1 MARKTIRV
9 RLYRVQDYD
18 LYTLFYDP
26 VFSLGDAFRIAV
38 TTYAEQQIFPQ
49 IYVGYVQDLPLGSP
63 SSISVTFV
71 LKSQKAID
79 MLQAATNHGRNA
91 NNLIKNILR
100 RSILGIERLYFDPE
114 DAEEYRDIG
123 MVGQKVF
130 VPQYHPSHPPLI
142 RLDIPGST
150 HQLSDPKL
158 QERKVEI
165 NGMDSKEIPDKNSD
179 KNSYHHS
186 KVNTHEDDL
195 RGNLSQENIKTT
207 LQNAEGQSSFSS
219 PLFSED
225 ISETKLEA
233 DADNL
238 ASDSTS
244 VQSNAFAGSKAGQ
257 ETDIFSFVDTLMAN
271 F

>member
-26 VFSLGDAFRIAV
+26 TFSLGDAFRIAV
-38 TTYAEQQIFPQ
+38 TTYAEQQTFPS

-63 SSISVTFV
+63 ISVTTTFV

-79 MLQAATNHGRNA
+79 MLEAATKHGRNA
-91 NNLIKNILR
+91 NNLVKNILR

-114 DAEEYRDIG
+114 DAEKYRDMG
-123 MVGQKVF
+123 VAGQKDF
-130 VPQYHPSHPPLI
+130 VPQYHPPLI
-142 RLDIPGST
+142 RLGIPGST

-158 QERKVEI
+158 QEQKIEI

-186 KVNTHEDDL
+186 KVNTHEDNL
-195 RGNLSQENIKTT
+195 RENLPQENVETT
-207 LQNAEGQSSFSS
+207 LQNAEGQSSFSA

-244 VQSNAFAGSKAGQ
+244 VQSNAFAGSNAGQ

>member
-114 DAEEYRDIG
+114 DAEEYRDL
-123 MVGQKVF
+123 
-130 VPQYHPSHPPLI
+130 SLI
-142 RLDIPGST
+142 HI
-150 HQLSDPKL
+150 
-158 QERKVEI
+158 
-165 NGMDSKEIPDKNSD
+165 
-179 KNSYHHS
+179 
-186 KVNTHEDDL
+186 
-195 RGNLSQENIKTT
+195 
-207 LQNAEGQSSFSS
+207 
-219 PLFSED
+219 
-225 ISETKLEA
+225 
-233 DADNL
+233 
-238 ASDSTS
+238 
-244 VQSNAFAGSKAGQ
+244 
-257 ETDIFSFVDTLMAN
+257 
-271 F
+271 